1 MIEII
6 LAVLLLCYVGL
17 PIIFFIYFWRSKY
30 ASCPYCGE
38 KILKIDKIC
47 THCSKPMPKYD
58 TLDEKVIKVGKAYQ
72 EGARI
77 LATPEGKVTER
88 LEK

>member
-1 MIEII
+1 
-6 LAVLLLCYVGL
+6 
-17 PIIFFIYFWRSKY
+17 
-30 ASCPYCGE
+30 
-38 KILKIDKIC
+38 
-47 THCSKPMPKYD
+47 MPKYD